1 MPFAVTCAALVVTAS
16 CGDGERLGVGLPHAA
31 GAGATGGQSSAGEGG
46 DEAGRGHEDGGDH
59 GAAAAAATDQ
69 GGTDNSGTGG
79 TRPSSGGDGASG
91 GTDSGGTGQ
100 AGGSGGSDAS
110 GGSGAA
116 GGSAGSGGTGPM
128 GGTGGQAPEPEQL
141 SVCIRLEDSTGSSF
155 DTSLAFESA
164 VIADCRV
171 NWVTTLYYDA
181 AQGLNERADF
191 LNDLLHFNL
200 RLWGCPGTAAP
211 TSFELIHEPAPL
223 SVADAGALIEAYV
236 DVASDLLTLDPA
248 EESDLRVVL
257 GNLSEPLLVTPD
269 PGDFTDSH
277 CAAGGA
283 GGSDAGAAG
292 QGGAS

>member
-79 TRPSSGGDGASG
+79 SRPSSGGDGASG

-100 AGGSGGSDAS
+100 AGGSGGS

-116 GGSAGSGGTGPM
+116 GGSAGSGGGTGPM
-128 GGTGGQAPEPEQL
+128 GGTGGQAQEPEQL